1 MINNQLIIPLGGAEL
16 TIKQV
21 AVLFF
26 SRTAFTIT
34 YTGLTNGELAPSYR
48 EVTSGSSAFVSAVVG
63 TTVTLICATSEV
75 PSYVGLT
82 LITTI
87 HQGDYTVHILQPT
100 V

>member
-1 MINNQLIIPLGGAEL
+1 MFPLGGAEL

-26 SRTAFTIT
+26 SKTAFTVT
-34 YTGLTNGELAPSYR
+34 YTGLTNGELTPSYR
-48 EVTSGSSAFVSAVVG
+48 EVTSGSSVFVNAVVG
-63 TTVTLICATSEV
+63 TTVTLISTTSEV
-75 PSYVGLT
+75 SYVGLT
-82 LITTI
+82 LIKTI

>member
-1 MINNQLIIPLGGAEL
+1 MINNQLIVSTGGAEL

-26 SRTAFTIT
+26 SKTAFTVT

-63 TTVTLICATSEV
+63 TTVTLISTTSKV
-75 PSYVGLT
+75 SYVGLT

-87 HQGDYTVHILQPT
+87 HQGDYIVHILQPT